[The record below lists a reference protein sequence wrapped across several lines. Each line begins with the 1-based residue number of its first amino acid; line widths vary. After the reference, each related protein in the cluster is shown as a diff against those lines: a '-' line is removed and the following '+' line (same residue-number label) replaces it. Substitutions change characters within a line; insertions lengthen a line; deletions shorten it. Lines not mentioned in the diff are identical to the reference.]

1 MNKYANEW
9 TSMQMNEW
17 MESGL
22 ERTKFTIPYPGEQS
36 SISFEVSLAFF
47 SPAQQVLLP
56 ILQGDNLV
64 HQQHQMMY

>member
-1 MNKYANEW
+1 
-9 TSMQMNEW
+9 
-17 MESGL
+17 MESDL

>member
-1 MNKYANEW
+1 
-9 TSMQMNEW
+9 MQMNEW

-22 ERTKFTIPYPGEQS
+22 ETTEFTIAYPAEQS
-36 SISFEVSLAFF
+36 FISFEVSLAFL

-56 ILQGDNLV
+56 IFVGDNLV